1 MDRRLSG
8 HATWHHTHD
17 GWNVAVGACRVRTV
31 PHGTSPAGVHATS
44 GHRTRDVWNITQSPA
59 GVHTTSGH
67 RTCDVW
73 NVTHRKAFVDLRVAR
88 GVRSRGH
95 CDLQGRT
102 PRRGCRMQTCQ
113 TGTVIQTV
121 PIPRAKANCG
131 NGTPSQQPGEGTS
144 GVDPQRL
151 VAVSTR
157 PRGQQPMWAFQ
168 PQRVSERRHPGRV
181 GCTPIKPCFERR
193 KFRPPGRP
201 GLAASHT
208 QYTAGARGHLASRR
222 RRPPSA
228 APQSPGFER
237 PCSFAAACHCLE
249 LIVEG
254 VLAAFRL
261 ELVVA
266 LDAAAALD
274 AVVALDAA
282 RHSMRFSARR
292 SRAAHALR
300 R

>member
-1 MDRRLSG
+1 MPHGITRTTAGTSP
-8 HATWHHTHD
+8 
-17 GWNVAVGACRVRTV
+17 VGACRVRTA
-31 PHGTSPAGVHATS
+31 PHGTSPAGVRATS
-44 GHRTRDVWNITQSPA
+44 GHRTRDVWNVTQSPA
-59 GVHTTSGH
+59 GGARHIGAL
-67 RTCDVW
+67 TCDVR

-121 PIPRAKANCG
+121 PIPRAKPIVAMARRASGPARERAGSIPSGWWPSRHGHGASSPCG
-131 NGTPSQQPGEGTS
+131 PSNP
-144 GVDPQRL
+144 
-151 VAVSTR
+151 
-157 PRGQQPMWAFQ
+157 
-168 PQRVSERRHPGRV
+168 SERANGATLA

-193 KFRPPGRP
+193 KCRPPGRP

-208 QYTAGARGHLASRR
+208 QYTCTAGARGHLASRR

-237 PCSFAAACHCLE
+237 PRSFAAACHCLG

-300 R
+300 H

>member
-1 MDRRLSG
+1 MERRLSG

-17 GWNVAVGACRVRTV
+17 GWNVACRGMSRPDSATWDVACRGARHIGASHTRRLERH
-31 PHGTSPAGVHATS
+31 PPQGLCRPARGTRRAQPRALRPAGAHATS
-44 GHRTRDVWNITQSPA
+44 WVSHADMSDRDGHADSA
-59 GVHTTSGH
+59 HT
-67 RTCDVW
+67 
-73 NVTHRKAFVDLRVAR
+73 A
-88 GVRSRGH
+88 
-95 CDLQGRT
+95 
-102 PRRGCRMQTCQ
+102 CQ
-113 TGTVIQTV
+113 
-121 PIPRAKANCG
+121 AHSG
-131 NGTPSQQPGEGTS
+131 NGTPSQRPGEGTS